1 MAAVYTAESVT
12 PGHPDKLCDIIAD
25 RVLDEVKK
33 RDPAGRVAAEVAAK
47 DRKVWVFGEISAE
60 EGIVGHLDF
69 PRIVRN
75 VYAEAGYGARW
86 GLDPGGLH
94 IEVDISEQSPE
105 LRHNVRTGAAGD
117 QGSMIG
123 YAIDLPW
130 AGYLPPEYYLANLIA
145 RSLTEARRTGRI
157 PYLGPDGKSQ
167 VTLECSDDC
176 SQVRMISAVV
186 STQHQKGALPR
197 LEGDIRALIE
207 STLAQLRPRGLP
219 QSCTLDGC
227 EVLVNPAGEF
237 VTGGPLADAGLTG
250 RKTVSDSYG
259 PRVPTGGGAF
269 SGKDGTK
276 VDRSAA
282 YAARW
287 LAKSIVTSGL
297 AAECV
302 VQLDY
307 CIGRTQPLNASVWLD
322 GRPAS
327 ESLTREI
334 LQGFDLSPAG
344 IIAALNLNTIRHAP
358 QAARGHFVLPDLPWE
373 QPRKIK
379 TELPASKAPHSSS
392 K

>member
-12 PGHPDKLCDIIAD
+12 LGHPDKLCDIIAD

-33 RDPAGRVAAEVAAK
+33 RDPAARVAVEVAAK
-47 DRKVWVFGEISAE
+47 GRKVWIFGEISAD
-60 EGIVGHLDF
+60 VPVVADLDF
-69 PRIVRN
+69 GQIARD
-75 VYAEAGYGARW
+75 VYAEAGYSAQW
-86 GLDPGGLH
+86 ELDPATLE
-94 IEVDISEQSPE
+94 ICVDISEQSPE
-105 LRHNVRTGAAGD
+105 LRHNVETGAAGD

-145 RSLTEARRTGRI
+145 RSITDARRTERI

-176 SQVRMISAVV
+176 SLVRMINAVV
-186 STQHQKGALPR
+186 SVQHQEGALAR
-197 LEGDIRALIE
+197 LEDDIRALIGSILLE
-207 STLAQLRPRGLP
+207 LRPKGLP
-219 QSCTLDGC
+219 ESCTLAGC
-227 EVLVNPAGEF
+227 KLLVNPAGEF
-237 VTGGPLADAGLTG
+237 VTGGPVADAGLTG
-250 RKTVSDSYG
+250 RKTVIDSYG
-259 PRVPTGGGAF
+259 PRVPTGGGSF

-276 VDRSAA
+276 VDRSGA

-297 AAECV
+297 AAECM

-307 CIGRTQPLNASVWLD
+307 SIGKVQPLNVSVWLD
-322 GRPAS
+322 GDPAP
-327 ESLTREI
+327 EAFTREI
-334 LQGFDLSPAG
+334 LEGFDLSPAG

-358 QAARGHFVLPDLPWE
+358 QAAWGHFVLSDRPWE
-373 QPRKIK
+373 LPRKIEV
-379 TELPASKAPHSSS
+379 ELPTSKAVHSSS